1 MKVGLMSKD
10 RPAALITGARRGIGK
25 AIALALAQAGF
36 DVAINDLGPS
46 AELDAVVAAAK
57 ALGVKAAAITGDV
70 ARLEDHAR
78 LLDAA
83 EKAVGQLTTLINNA
97 GVSVMN
103 RGDLLEV
110 SEASYDRCQAV
121 NTRGTF
127 FLTQAFARQLL
138 ARARQAHLHHSIVTV
153 TSANAVGVSINRG
166 EYCVSKAAASMVSKL
181 FAARL
186 SDEGI
191 GVYEIQP
198 GFIATD
204 MTAPSKAR
212 YDKLI
217 ADGLTVI
224 KRFGTPEE
232 VAKIAVTLAT
242 GGLPYTSGQA
252 IAADAGLLTVRY

>member
-1 MKVGLMSKD
+1 MSTS
-10 RPAALITGARRGIGK
+10 RPTALITGARRGIGK
-25 AIALALAQAGF
+25 AIALGLAQAGF
-36 DVAINDLGPS
+36 DVAINDLAAS
-46 AELDAVVAAAK
+46 AELDATVAEAS

-70 ARLEDHAR
+70 SATGSHERI
-78 LLDAA
+78 LDEA
-83 EKAVGQLTTLINNA
+83 EKALGPLTTLINNA

-103 RGDLLEV
+103 RGDLLDV
-110 SEASYDRCQAV
+110 TSESYDRCQSV
-121 NTRGTF
+121 NTRGVF
-127 FLTQAFARQLL
+127 FLTQAFARRLL
-138 ARARQAHLHHSIVTV
+138 KRQRPVELHHSIVTI
-153 TSANAVGVSINRG
+153 TSANAIGVSINRG
-166 EYCVSKAAASMVSKL
+166 EYCVSKAGASMVSKL

-186 SDEGI
+186 SNDGI

-198 GFIATD
+198 GFIETD

-232 VAKIAVTLAT
+232 VARIAVTLAT
-242 GGLPYTSGQA
+242 GGLPYTTGQA

>member
-1 MKVGLMSKD
+1 MAD
-10 RPAALITGARRGIGK
+10 PRPIALVTGARRGIGK
-25 AIALALAQAGF
+25 AIALSLAKAGF

-46 AELDAVVAAAK
+46 AELDAAVAEAK
-57 ALGVKAAAITGDV
+57 ASGVKAAAIAGDIAQTGSHS
-70 ARLEDHAR
+70 AI
-78 LLDAA
+78 LDAA
-83 EKAVGQLTTLINNA
+83 ERALGPLTTLVNNA

-110 SEASYDRCQAV
+110 TSESYDRCQTV
-121 NTRGTF
+121 NTRGLF
-127 FLTQAFARQLL
+127 FLTQAFAKRLL
-138 ARARQAHLHHSIVTV
+138 GRPRAANLHHSIVTI
-153 TSANAVGVSINRG
+153 TSANAIGVSINRG

-186 SDEGI
+186 SNEGI

-198 GFIATD
+198 GFIETD

-217 ADGLTVI
+217 EDGLTVI
-224 KRFGTPEE
+224 RRFGTPDE
-232 VAKIAVTLAT
+232 VARIAVTLAT